1 LRFIAY
7 FYRESVY
14 HFSPKSKRILMSA
27 PVFLLAF
34 AYDQSQALPEVVNE
48 LKTIQKLLASTGGNA
63 EPIWQVTLD
72 DLEERFDTQRN
83 DLRLFHYSGHA
94 GPNGLSLN
102 RGDQASRITFG
113 NGIARQAGWVKDLR
127 LVFLNGC
134 STREQ
139 AQVFLDQGAAAVI
152 ATTKPLIDKYAVDF
166 ARRFYQ
172 SFTRRNGLSTLQQA
186 FDAAFIAF
194 TDEYGNLTRSMLDE
208 NVRGSIELDEEANEP
223 LYELH
228 LHPQKKEAGNQRFS
242 EWFEATPV
250 VTPVTPPITTS
261 TTNNGSAS
269 TRTKIQEL
277 VGQGRLEEALNE
289 LVKVNSDAILLK
301 GQYAAAKRENNM
313 GIMESGDWNRT
324 VARLNNA
331 VLEMVRGL

>member
-1 LRFIAY
+1 M
-7 FYRESVY
+7 
-14 HFSPKSKRILMSA
+14 PA

-34 AYDQSQALPEVVNE
+34 AYDQTQALPEVVNE
-48 LKTIQKLLASTGGNA
+48 LKTIQRLLSQTGGNA
-63 EPIWQVTLD
+63 EPIWQVTPD

-94 GPNGLSLN
+94 GATGLVLN
-102 RGDQASRITFG
+102 RGDQASRIVFG
-113 NGIARQAGWVKDLR
+113 TGIARQAGWAKDLR

-134 STREQ
+134 STKDQ

-186 FDAAFIAF
+186 FEAAFIAF
-194 TDEYGNLTRSMLDE
+194 TDEHGFLTRAMLDE
-208 NVRGSIELDEEANEP
+208 QVRGSIELDEEANEP

-228 LHPQKKEAGNQRFS
+228 LHPQKPNAGNQLFK
-242 EWFEATPV
+242 EWFEATVP
-250 VTPVTPPITTS
+250 TPVSPVATAPLITD
-261 TTNNGSAS
+261 TNGLQK
-269 TRTKIQEL
+269 KIQDL
-277 VGQGRLEEALNE
+277 VGAGRLEEALNE

-301 GQYAAAKRENNM
+301 GQFASAKRENNM
-313 GIMESGDWNRT
+313 GILENSEWQRIVN
-324 VARLNNA
+324 RLNNA
-331 VLEMVRGL
+331 VLELARGV

>member
-1 LRFIAY
+1 M
-7 FYRESVY
+7 
-14 HFSPKSKRILMSA
+14 PA

-34 AYDQSQALPEVVNE
+34 AYDQTQALPEVVNE
-48 LKTIQKLLASTGGNA
+48 LKTIQRLLSQTGGNA
-63 EPIWQVTLD
+63 EPIWQATPD

-94 GPNGLSLN
+94 GTTGLQLN
-102 RGDQASRITFG
+102 RDGQASRIAFSA
-113 NGIARQAGWVKDLR
+113 GIARQAGWAKDLR

-139 AQVFLDQGAAAVI
+139 AQVFLEQGAAAVI

-194 TDEYGNLTRSMLDE
+194 TDEHGYLTRAMLDE
-208 NVRGSIELDEEANEP
+208 QVRGSIELDEEANEP

-228 LHPQKKEAGNQRFS
+228 LHPQKPNAGNQLFK
-242 EWFEATPV
+242 EWFEATVPPSVTPVSTAPV
-250 VTPVTPPITTS
+250 VTD
-261 TTNNGSAS
+261 AS
-269 TRTKIQEL
+269 GLQKKIQEL
-277 VGQGRLEEALNE
+277 VGSGRLEEALNE
-289 LVKVNSDAILLK
+289 LVKVNPEAILLK

-313 GIMESGDWNRT
+313 GILETGDWNRT
-324 VARLNNA
+324 IARLNYA
-331 VLEMVRGL
+331 VLELARGL

>member
-1 LRFIAY
+1 
-7 FYRESVY
+7 
-14 HFSPKSKRILMSA
+14 MSA

-48 LKTIQKLLASTGGNA
+48 LKTIQKLLSQTGGNA
-63 EPIWQVTLD
+63 ETVWQATSD
-72 DLEERFDTQRN
+72 DLEGYFDTQRN

-94 GPNGLSLN
+94 GPDGLQLN
-102 RGDQASRITFG
+102 RDGEASRIAFG
-113 NGIARQAGWVKDLR
+113 GGIAKQAGWVKDLR

-134 STREQ
+134 STRDQ

-152 ATTKPLIDKYAVDF
+152 ATTKPLIDTYAVDF

-172 SFTRRNGLSTLQQA
+172 SFTRRNGLSTLEQA
-186 FDAAFIAF
+186 FEAAFIAF
-194 TDEYGNLTRSMLDE
+194 TDEHGNLTRAMLDE
-208 NVRGSIELDEEANEP
+208 QVRGSIELDEEANEP

-228 LHPQKKEAGNQRFS
+228 LHPQKKEAATQRFTD
-242 EWFEATPV
+242 WFISAPP
-250 VTPVTPPITTS
+250 PVTAPVSIPT
-261 TTNNGSAS
+261 AS
-269 TRTKIQEL
+269 TDNSSSPSRTKIQDL

-313 GIMESGDWNRT
+313 GIMESSDWART
-324 VARLNNA
+324 IARLNNA
-331 VLEMVRGL
+331 VLELARSL